1 MNRWTNIVLGG
12 VYAVTILAAAIGEG
26 WGYYIF
32 LSTLETALAALI
44 VRYAWTWPRHAA
56 PTG

>member
-1 MNRWTNIVLGG
+1 MLGG